1 MDLFESSVAVPGP
14 GGRPMPAFLALPA
27 SAEAAPVPGV
37 LVLHEIFGLND
48 DIRAQARRAASLGYA
63 ALAPDL
69 LAALG
74 PRPFCLV
81 RAFRDLARGE
91 GRAFDALDAAR
102 AWLAAHPAVDSSRL
116 GVLGFCMG
124 GSFALLMAAR
134 APLRAAAVFY
144 GAVPKDRAALEGV
157 CPVVAGY
164 GGRDRLFAPQ
174 GRRLQQHLAALDTP
188 HDVVIYP
195 AAGHSFM
202 NRHDGV
208 AARLGAWGPMKVGY
222 DPAAAEDSWR
232 RIAAFFAEHLGS

>member
-1 MDLFESSVAVPGP
+1 
-14 GGRPMPAFLALPA
+14 MPAFLALPA
-27 SAEAAPVPGV
+27 GADAAPVPGV

-116 GVLGFCMG
+116 GILGFCMG

-144 GAVPKDRAALEGV
+144 GAVPKSPAALEGV

-174 GRRLQQHLAALDTP
+174 GRRLQQHL
-188 HDVVIYP
+188 VIYP